1 MMTMSKRI
9 LRLAAAAIL
18 GAGLAGAALP
28 ANAAGGAAE
37 VQDQDWSFNGPFGQY
52 DRLALQRGLQVYLE
66 VCAGCHSLKHVAY
79 RNLADLG
86 YSPEQVAVIAS
97 RFEVTDGPDEAG
109 DMFQRPARP
118 SDKFVSPFANP
129 EQARASNGGA
139 LPPDLSLQAKA
150 HLAGPNYLYALLSGY
165 QEPPHGITVNE
176 GMYYNPYFA
185 GGQIAM
191 PPPLFEGGVAYA
203 EGQPEATV
211 QQMAWDVTNFLQW
224 AAEPKMEE
232 RKRIGWKV
240 ILFVGIL
247 AVLLYAAKRKL
258 WSGVH

>member
-1 MMTMSKRI
+1 MMTGHART
-9 LRLAAAAIL
+9 LRLL
-18 GAGLAGAALP
+18 GGALAFAALP
-28 ANAAGGAAE
+28 ASAAGDSAKAPA
-37 VQDQDWSFNGPFGQY
+37 QDWSFDGPFGQY

-66 VCAGCHSLKHVAY
+66 VCAGCHSLELVAY

-86 YSPEQVAVIAS
+86 YNEDEVKAIAA
-97 RFEVTDGPDEAG
+97 RFEVTDGPDDAG

-118 SDKFVSPFANP
+118 SDRFVSPFAN
-129 EQARASNGGA
+129 EQQARASNGGA

-150 HLAGPNYLYALLSGY
+150 HLAGPNYIHALLSGY
-165 QEPPHGITVNE
+165 TEPPADVKLNE

-191 PPPLFEGGVAYA
+191 PPPLAEGAVAYG
-203 EGQPEATV
+203 EGQPAATV
-211 QQMAWDVTNFLQW
+211 QQMAFDVTNFLQW
-224 AAEPKMEE
+224 AAEPKMEM

-247 AVLLYAAKRKL
+247 ALLLYAAKRKM
-258 WSGVH
+258 WSGIH